1 MPDRE
6 VTGLAAPRA
15 GASAG
20 RVFGSSWSWA
30 AMGCLWSIYAM
41 NTNMRQWFQILQPS
55 FVKEFHLDASRMGL
69 YSGILMIALS
79 VSGTGLA
86 PWLDRGGH
94 GWARKYRHLPIAL
107 CYFVFTILTG
117 IGPLT
122 TTFGAIFAFQLVKN
136 LASGIGETAEV
147 TAVAEWWPVEQRG
160 FAQGLHHTAF
170 PWGSL
175 LGGLAISAVLS
186 IFGDHAWRLV
196 FLILPWILVPL
207 LIIYWRFAT
216 PRNYAAFVDDTKA
229 RGLTPPLIE
238 TTDGSVLHAA
248 PGAFGRALRNPN
260 ILVSSLVCGLCNF
273 SYYGLGF
280 WLPLYLAFV
289 AHYPM
294 AKVAAYSVIFTIT
307 GGIGQIV
314 WGLIAD
320 RFGRK
325 YSMVAM
331 CIWLAVAYMLFRYI
345 GTSVGIMIAIQL
357 FIGMAINGVYPAL
370 YAISSDS
377 TEKGAVA
384 IANGLNMGGAALG
397 GLGTIAVG
405 YIIQAGGG
413 YSSPTGFMISLYL
426 LAGVMVL
433 AAVLM
438 ALFTR
443 ETTGPFIHLDRA
455 LVSRVSCLRSGQ

>member
-1 MPDRE
+1 
-6 VTGLAAPRA
+6 
-15 GASAG
+15 
-20 RVFGSSWSWA
+20 
-30 AMGCLWSIYAM
+30 M

-55 FVKEFHLDASRMGL
+55 FAKEFHLDAARMGL

-79 VSGTGLA
+79 ISGTGLA

-107 CYFVFTILTG
+107 CYLLFSILTG

-122 TTFGAIFAFQLVKN
+122 TTFGALFAFQLVKN

-170 PWGSL
+170 PWRSL
-175 LGGLAISAVLS
+175 LGGLAISAILS

-196 FLILPWILVPL
+196 FLILPWILVPV

-216 PRNYAAFVDDTKA
+216 PRNYAAFVDDTRA

-238 TTDGSVLHAA
+238 TEDGSSLHAT
-248 PGAFGRALRNPN
+248 PDAFGRALRNPN
-260 ILVSSLVCGLCNF
+260 IMVSSLVCGLCNF

-280 WLPLYLAFV
+280 WLPLYLSFV

-294 AKVAAYSVIFTIT
+294 ARVAAYSVIFTIT
-307 GGIGQIV
+307 GGIGRIV

-320 RFGRK
+320 RLGKK
-325 YSMVAM
+325 YSLVAM
-331 CIWLAVAYMLFRYI
+331 CVWLAAAYILFRYI
-345 GTSVGIMIAIQL
+345 GVSVGVMIAIQL

-370 YAISSDS
+370 YDISSDS

-397 GLGTIAVG
+397 GLSTIVVG

-413 YSSPTGFMISLYL
+413 YNSPTGFMVSLHVL
-426 LAGVMVL
+426 SGVMVA

-438 ALFTR
+438 ALFAR

-455 LVSRVSCLRSGQ
+455 LVSCAFCLRSGIGQSRPASTDRSLINVREADGFRKTSLGFGERLSV